1 MTTDMIKNSLAE
13 YFKAQPVLK
22 AWLFGSF
29 SREEQTQ
36 DSDVDILALLDK
48 SRPIGLKFFGM
59 WSDLEDLLGRKVD
72 LVSEG
77 TLLPFAQ
84 ESADKDKILIYERAE
99 QETQVRAYLRDFSS
113 DHAHI
118 NDEC

>member
-1 MTTDMIKNSLAE
+1 M
-13 YFKAQPVLK
+13 K

-29 SREEQTQ
+29 SREEQTP
-36 DSDVDILALLDK
+36 DSDVDILVLLDK

-84 ESADKDKILIYERAE
+84 ESAN
-99 QETQVRAYLRDFSS
+99 Q
-113 DHAHI
+113 
-118 NDEC
+118 

>member
-1 MTTDMIKNSLAE
+1 MTTNMIKTTVAE
-13 YFKAQPVLK
+13 YFRTQPVLK

-29 SREEQTQ
+29 SRNEQKP
-36 DSDVDILALLDK
+36 DSDVDIIVLLDK

-59 WSDLEDLLGRKVD
+59 WNDLEELLGRKVD

-84 ESADKDKILIYERAE
+84 QSAEKDKILIYERGK
-99 QETQVRAYLRDFSS
+99 
-113 DHAHI
+113 
-118 NDEC
+118 